1 MPVIHCDGI
10 ELVLLLLLL
19 LLLDEACN
27 CLAVPRLDTTN
38 NANSLKDSSL
48 QLSRSIV

>member
-10 ELVLLLLLL
+10 ELVLLL

-48 QLSRSIV
+48 QLSRSIA

>member
-10 ELVLLLLLL
+10 ELVLLLLL
-19 LLLDEACN
+19 DESCS
-27 CLAVPRLDTTN
+27 CLAVPRLDTSS